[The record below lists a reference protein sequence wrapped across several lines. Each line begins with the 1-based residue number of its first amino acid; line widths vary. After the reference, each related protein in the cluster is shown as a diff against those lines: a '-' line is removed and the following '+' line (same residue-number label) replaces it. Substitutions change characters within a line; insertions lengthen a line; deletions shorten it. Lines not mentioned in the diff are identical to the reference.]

1 VADALVRR
9 LLLAVAVIGAALVA
23 ALPTGAANGVTIRAT
38 VDRLTVGLGQPFLY
52 TVEVRGAAGR
62 TVLADVSPFVA
73 AAPPKRSRS
82 DGGDLVR
89 IEQRLLCLDRSCAPD
104 TRARR
109 VALPRVRVTG
119 AGSQTAATPATITLV
134 PRVPESAVKASR
146 ARYRVDDRLRPASA
160 PWGSAVAVLVA
171 LAVASLAIAVLLVV
185 RTRRRTPAASTLLGG
200 TPGGIA
206 YALGLLRESARRS
219 VPDRR
224 RAADFVARAVG
235 NDGPDP
241 AAEDARRLA
250 WAAPDPQPPEIVAL
264 ADRVETTS
272 GGKT

>member
-1 VADALVRR
+1 
-9 LLLAVAVIGAALVA
+9 
-23 ALPTGAANGVTIRAT
+23 
-38 VDRLTVGLGQPFLY
+38 VGLGEPFLY

-82 DGGDLVR
+82 AGGDLVR

-109 VALPRVRVTG
+109 VVLPRVRVTG
-119 AGSQTAATPATITLV
+119 AGSQTTAATPATITLV

-146 ARYRVDDRLRPASA
+146 ARYRVDDRLHPASA
-160 PWGSAVAVLVA
+160 PWGAAVAVLVA
-171 LAVASLAIAVLLVV
+171 LAVASLAIAVLLVL
-185 RTRRRTPAASTLLGG
+185 RTRRRAPAAGTLLGG

-206 YALGLLRESARRS
+206 YALRLLRESARRS

-272 GGKT
+272 GSKT